1 MAKELSIVIVRSC
14 RIKMGLRRG
23 RGRKRWRTGE
33 EQARR
38 SATAAQVAALI
49 VAEVIVGIVYASDG
63 GRV

>member
-1 MAKELSIVIVRSC
+1 
-14 RIKMGLRRG
+14 MGLRRG

-38 SATAAQVAALI
+38 SVGAAQVAALI

-63 GRV
+63 GGV